1 MKWSA
6 VSFDLFQTLVD
17 VDQRIPAIWKRILK
31 EDYTDEKAAHY
42 GREIMKEFSPIF
54 RAASEQPQFFKLERL
69 YTQGFS
75 VLFQKHSLPYDP
87 AEASLAI
94 LTEHA
99 NAPFYAD
106 VPGALEQ
113 LTKALPLYLSSDA
126 DHIMADRLIPKIP
139 VQRAFL
145 SEDIKAYKRNPSGA
159 FFQFVLDQVGIE
171 PEKILHVGD
180 SAADILGAERAG
192 MRSCL
197 IDRDGR
203 GIPGDCRP
211 DYMIRSFRE
220 LLEIVR

>member
-17 VDQRIPAIWKRILK
+17 VDQRIPAIWKRVLK

-54 RAASEQPQFFKLERL
+54 RAASEQPQFFKLEHL

-75 VLFQKHSLPYDP
+75 VLFQKHSLPYAP

-113 LTKALPLYLSSDA
+113 LAKGPS
-126 DHIMADRLIPKIP
+126 PVP
-139 VQRAFL
+139 VQR
-145 SEDIKAYKRNPSGA
+145 
-159 FFQFVLDQVGIE
+159 
-171 PEKILHVGD
+171 
-180 SAADILGAERAG
+180 
-192 MRSCL
+192 
-197 IDRDGR
+197 
-203 GIPGDCRP
+203 CRP
-211 DYMIRSFRE
+211 YYGRQIDPKNSCAE
-220 LLEIVR
+220 GVPL